1 MKIESFHFWQTKW
14 KSISHFYWF
23 SIIHGMTA
31 GHVQITAGTIWFR
44 PSHHSSIASFPHI
57 LPPLE
62 YLPHIIWYIPIS
74 FITYFSLY
82 VFIAQIFN
90 FFEPFRNRPGT
101 GIFGFDEQTNFW
113 IYGSHRLIGSFR
125 EPIFLVSILFPVFV
139 ILHFKTNITKLNYA
153 LFAILFGLTKIS
165 T

>member
-1 MKIESFHFWQTKW
+1 MKSAF
-14 KSISHFYWF
+14 
-23 SIIHGMTA
+23 
-31 GHVQITAGTIWFR
+31 
-44 PSHHSSIASFPHI
+44 
-57 LPPLE
+57 L
-62 YLPHIIWYIPIS
+62 

-113 IYGSHRLIGSFR
+113 IYGSHRLVGSFR

-139 ILHFKTNITKLNYA
+139 ILHLKTNISKLNYA
-153 LFAILFGLTKIS
+153 LFAILFGLTKSEMVFLLVICLTLVDIIIRNINIKNFIFIMIFIPCFS
-165 T
+165 SLKRLVKFTS